1 MNTKKQLR
9 AELEKAQNQI
19 KALNGEIKTL
29 KDQRTALV
37 NDKTAPAGD
46 LNDMAVNVY
55 KKLADNITKSL
66 DKKNII
72 NMDENERDDLYF
84 MLERFMQM
92 SERVPAKAR
101 QSAAEHT
108 LKILGIVKS

>member
-1 MNTKKQLR
+1 
-9 AELEKAQNQI
+9 
-19 KALNGEIKTL
+19 
-29 KDQRTALV
+29 
-37 NDKTAPAGD
+37 
-46 LNDMAVNVY
+46 MAVNVY

>member
-37 NDKTAPAGD
+37 NDKMAGPDSLTAR
-46 LNDMAVNVY
+46 LYIVY
-55 KKLADNITKSL
+55 KKLAENITKSL

-72 NMDENERDDLYF
+72 NMNETERDDLYF

-92 SERVPAKAR
+92 SERVPAKVR
-101 QSAAEHT
+101 QSVAEHT
-108 LKILGIVKS
+108 LKILGIIK

>member
-37 NDKTAPAGD
+37 NDKMTGCLDD

-55 KKLADNITKSL
+55 KELAVNIFKSL

-72 NMDENERDDLYF
+72 NMNETERDDLYF

-108 LKILGIVKS
+108 LKILGIVE